1 MIEIKNLSKTFATND
16 GGFDA
21 LKNVTLTINDGDIFG
36 IIGMSGAGKSTL
48 VRCINMLE
56 RPTDGSVIIDGQDLG
71 KMNAKQLRSIRRN
84 VTMIFQSFNLLMQ
97 RTCIKNICFPL
108 ELAGVK
114 RSEALKRARELLEI
128 VGLPDKAD
136 AYPAQLSGGQQQR
149 IAIARALAT
158 DPKVLLCD
166 EATSAL
172 DPKTTHSIL
181 ELIRDIN
188 KKTGITVIIITHQM
202 SVVEEICNNVAILD
216 NGEVVECGAVSQ
228 VFASPKS
235 DAAKRLV
242 FPERADEVI
251 PDVPGERRVKVVFN
265 GAAAANTP
273 LIARMA
279 KEIGVEA
286 NILGASTKAIGGKA
300 YGYILLGIPGGD
312 AEVRRTVEYL
322 QAVKDVIAEEV

>member
-108 ELAGVK
+108 ELSGVK
-114 RSEALKRARELLEI
+114 RSDALKRARELLEI
-128 VGLPDKAD
+128 VGLPDKAN